1 MPNQPANQPPAPLQS
16 GDQAPPFELPS
27 TQGTQSLDKRRGE
40 WVVLYFYPKDDTPGC
55 TTEACNF
62 RDALPG
68 MNASVIGV
76 SADDMASHEAFREK
90 YNLPFP
96 LASDEGAR
104 IAKAYG
110 TYGDKEM
117 GGKTYTG
124 TLRSTFIIDPEGRV
138 AEAMYNVS
146 AQGHAERVQERLA
159 ELQA

>member
-1 MPNQPANQPPAPLQS
+1 MSTLQN

-27 TQGTQSLDKRRGE
+27 TQGDKSLETYRGE

-55 TTEACNF
+55 TAEACDF

-76 SADDMASHEAFREK
+76 SADDMASHEAFKEK
-90 YNLPFP
+90 YSLPFP
-96 LASDEGAR
+96 LLSDEGAAVAR
-104 IAKAYG
+104 AYG
-110 TYGDKEM
+110 SYGDKEM
-117 GGKTYTG
+117 GGKTYRG

-146 AQGHAERVQERLA
+146 AQGHAEKVQARLA